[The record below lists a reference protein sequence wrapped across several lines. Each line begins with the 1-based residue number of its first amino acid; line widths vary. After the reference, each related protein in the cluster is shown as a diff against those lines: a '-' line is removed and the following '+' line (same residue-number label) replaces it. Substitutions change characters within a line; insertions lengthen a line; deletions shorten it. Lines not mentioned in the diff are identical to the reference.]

1 MNELGLL
8 KEFHG
13 IDYKSSQLEEF
24 MMDSSIRETMH
35 SDLSTKFN
43 QELYK
48 AAMIAATNAKEMGSV
63 FDWDWLEPP
72 KVPIPPMELVP
83 AFIGPKQ

>member
-1 MNELGLL
+1 MNEIGLM

-13 IDYKSSQLEEF
+13 LEYKSSQLEEF
-24 MMDSSIRETMH
+24 MMDPSKRETMH

-48 AAMIAATNAKEMGSV
+48 AALIAATNAKEMGSV
-63 FDWDWLEPP
+63 FDWLEPP
-72 KVPIPPMELVP
+72 QVPIPPMELVP